1 MLRAQQRLDEYV
13 RLRNSLNSFSI
24 NNFRTQ
30 PRRNAERYASC
41 LR

>member
-1 MLRAQQRLDEYV
+1 LRAQQHLDEDV
-13 RLRNSLNSFSI
+13 RLRNSLNSPSI
-24 NNFRTQ
+24 NSFRAR